1 MPGPEFFQSVMGH
14 RFYEGDVPGIRRN
27 LEAINLA
34 LGKLT
39 DAVNRLAAVEERKR
53 DEQHRN
59 ACSLLQPEDHTF

>member
-39 DAVNRLAAVEERKR
+39 DAVNRLAASKTLGSR
-53 DEQHRN
+53 
-59 ACSLLQPEDHTF
+59 